1 MLESCA
7 GYRDRL
13 EALHDGELPV
23 DEQLAVRAHVEHCAS
38 CAYELHGLEQLRT
51 AFHDVPAVTG
61 GRAVAPPDSFTGNLL
76 EQVRVER
83 QLSWYTWLAGVFDD
97 MHLVWPALGAT
108 VAVLVCLMASAGV
121 MQATAVQR
129 PDSLAGVIDVL
140 ARPGSN
146 LNPARIDEFTMV
158 PRRHASSD
166 WPLASEDAVLALSAV
181 VTREGRIQRIEMLA
195 AEQARALKVKPEV
208 VLAMIEA
215 ASRAHDGRG
224 QSGRRG
230 APDAAAGA
238 QHHDGDGA
246 ASAAPAQDRRHAAGG
261 IDHERRGRH
270 DRRLRR
276 LTPDSWRAPFGAASS
291 LAQRRIGPSPTP
303 TLCRASVARTTRVL
317 PCASAGKVSVI
328 VSTRL

>member
-1 MLESCA
+1 MLEACA
-7 GYRDRL
+7 VYRDRL
-13 EALHDGELPV
+13 EALHDDELTL

-38 CAYELHGLEQLRT
+38 CAYELHGLEQLRD
-51 AFHDVPAVTG
+51 AFHDVPAMTG
-61 GRAVAPPDSFTGNLL
+61 GRSVTPPDSFTGHLL

-129 PDSLAGVIDVL
+129 LDSLAGVIDVL

-215 ASRAHDGRG
+215 ASRAQFEPARAG
-224 QSGRRG
+224 G
-230 APDAAAGA
+230 APVAVSMVWLLAHTTVVGSAADVDRLMRPLAPSPAAGMGPHVPRRVKTTA
-238 QHHDGDGA
+238 ALPPDATSGPTA
-246 ASAAPAQDRRHAAGG
+246 ASTSAAGG
-261 IDHERRGRH
+261 
-270 DRRLRR
+270 
-276 LTPDSWRAPFGAASS
+276 
-291 LAQRRIGPSPTP
+291 
-303 TLCRASVARTTRVL
+303 
-317 PCASAGKVSVI
+317 
-328 VSTRL
+328 

>member
-215 ASRAHDGRG
+215 ASRAQFEPARAG
-224 QSGRRG
+224 G
-230 APDAAAGA
+230 APVAVSMVWLLAHTTVVGSPADVERLMRPLAPSTTTAMGPRPPRRLKTAVTLPVESTTSGAAGTT
-238 QHHDGDGA
+238 GA
-246 ASAAPAQDRRHAAGG
+246 FAG
-261 IDHERRGRH
+261 
-270 DRRLRR
+270 
-276 LTPDSWRAPFGAASS
+276 
-291 LAQRRIGPSPTP
+291 
-303 TLCRASVARTTRVL
+303 
-317 PCASAGKVSVI
+317 
-328 VSTRL
+328 